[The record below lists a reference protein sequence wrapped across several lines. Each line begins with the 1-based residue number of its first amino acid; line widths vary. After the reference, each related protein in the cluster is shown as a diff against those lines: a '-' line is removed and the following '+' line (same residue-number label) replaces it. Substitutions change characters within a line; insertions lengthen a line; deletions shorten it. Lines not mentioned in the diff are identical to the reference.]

1 LSYLRARE
9 IHSQASTKCFILS
22 KVDPRQD
29 RKGGFIVKIN
39 TRLNTLG
46 VHENRFFP
54 INLRAVYLGVYLNK
68 E

>member
-1 LSYLRARE
+1 
-9 IHSQASTKCFILS
+9 
-22 KVDPRQD
+22 
-29 RKGGFIVKIN
+29 VKIN